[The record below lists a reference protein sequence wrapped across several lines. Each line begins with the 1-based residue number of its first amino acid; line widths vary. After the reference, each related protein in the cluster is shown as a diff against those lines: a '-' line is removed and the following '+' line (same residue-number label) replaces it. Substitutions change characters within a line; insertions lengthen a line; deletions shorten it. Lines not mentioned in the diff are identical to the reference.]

1 MIRKNSTAL
10 VAGASR
16 GLGLGLARELFGRGW
31 SVIGTARDAQKAE
44 GLQQLAAASDGRV
57 VVETLDI
64 DDPQEL
70 EALAGRLKDRRID
83 LLFVNAGISGA
94 HGPIERSTDEDLLRV
109 MQTNAIGP
117 IRLAQRLLPQVVDG
131 GKIAFMTSLMGSI
144 TDNGSGGFDLYRIS
158 KASLNMLT
166 RSFVATAVKDRN
178 VTVLSLHPGWVRT
191 DMGGAAAPLTVQ
203 ESVQG
208 LVNVLEA
215 RQSGKHQFL
224 DYRGREL
231 PW

>member
-1 MIRKNSTAL
+1 MSPKRSTAL
-10 VAGASR
+10 IVGASR

-31 SVIGTARDAQKAE
+31 NVIGTVRDAQGGE
-44 GLQQLAAASDGRV
+44 GLRQLAAASDGRV
-57 VVETLDI
+57 MVESMDV
-64 DDPQEL
+64 DKAQDL
-70 EALAGRLKDRRID
+70 EALAGRLGNRRLD
-83 LLFVNAGISGA
+83 LLFVNAGISGS
-94 HGPIERSTDEDLLRV
+94 HEPIAKSTAEDLLRV

-117 IRLAQRLLPQVVDG
+117 IRIAERLLPQVAEG

-166 RSFVATAVKDRN
+166 RSFVATAAHDRN
-178 VTVLSLHPGWVRT
+178 ITVLSLHPGWVRT
-191 DMGGAAAPLTVQ
+191 DMGGPAAPLTVQ

-208 LVNVLEA
+208 LANVLES
-215 RQSGKHQFL
+215 RQSRKHQFL
-224 DYRGREL
+224 DYKGREL